1 MTQPERNSVLPG
13 VLFGLTVTLFSI
25 YMVHALFR
33 GDYSYPSHQ
42 HKIAEHTRLS
52 DEKAVLA
59 TQIGV
64 LRNKVRRLSD
74 TYLDLDLLDE
84 RARDI
89 LGVARPGEIILH
101 RELPH
106 TSPFPHTPP
115 PENRLK

>member
-1 MTQPERNSVLPG
+1 MTQPERNSALPG

-25 YMVHALFR
+25 YMVHALFK

-42 HKIAEHTRLS
+42 HKVAQHTRLS
-52 DEKAVLA
+52 DEKAVLSR
-59 TQIGV
+59 QIEV

-101 RELPH
+101 LD
-106 TSPFPHTPP
+106 FPQPSSLVRTPP
-115 PENRLK
+115 SENRLK